1 MITQASPK
9 SWKSQNYAGVD
20 TSIKR
25 GVEVWQ
31 VNFKIDQTGVELSR
45 YFEITHDFL
54 AEGELGR

>member
-1 MITQASPK
+1 VVKIIPA
-9 SWKSQNYAGVD
+9 QNYAGVD